1 MYLSVLIFI
10 DKVDL
15 DDSEKDLKTRE
26 NNRFLVELFWDP
38 LIPPTPPPT
47 HHINSTVS
55 QLSHSSD
62 FPRNNL

>member
-26 NNRFLVELFWDP
+26 NNRLLVELFWDP
-38 LIPPTPPPT
+38 LIQPTPPPT
-47 HHINSTVS
+47 THPPH
-55 QLSHSSD
+55 
-62 FPRNNL
+62 